1 MLIEYTDPAA
11 REEALERHRRYLAQ
25 GRERGVVLESG
36 AFADGKGGMYILDLP
51 DEHSAGDFV
60 AHKPHRETKTKLTT
74 CAWLATKTKRER

>member
-1 MLIEYTDPAA
+1 VLIEYTDPAA

-51 DEHSAGDFV
+51 DEHSARDFV
-60 AHKPHRETKTKLTT
+60 AHDPYWEAKLKLTIR
-74 CAWLATKTKRER
+74 AWLATKAK